1 MFLGNILAQCDDSVP
16 KLARESITYN
26 AGYVYW
32 REQLFERVMRLFV
45 WEDTYDVKS
54 KSGVK
59 PKEIEQRLLIAGHC
73 GITKI
78 FEETELT
85 AMFGTFHGVG
95 KYYDEKPEYT
105 VRCPIY
111 SGNRIIGKDV
121 IVIDNCSLRNPV
133 LPLVHHYACM
143 LAHVEVTLVDILI
156 NARDCGGVPIVQTE
170 KQKQSVAEYHGKLFN
185 GQWGS
190 ITDIGMLGIEYA
202 GLDRGTRQDV
212 MNVLETREKLIKSFY
227 SDIGVRSAFE
237 KRNNTVMAEVEA
249 DTSLLLL
256 NLSDMIDSR
265 ERGAE
270 EVNNLFG
277 KNWSVHIA
285 EEIDYSVENQRI
297 QFDTSTE
304 IHSQPQIEGGG
315 SNVESKKDV

>member
-1 MFLGNILAQCDDSVP
+1 MFLSDVLLYCKNDSVP

-32 REQLFERVMRLFV
+32 REQLFERIMRLFV
-45 WEDTYDVKS
+45 WENTYDVK
-54 KSGVK
+54 KHFGVK

-78 FEETELT
+78 NGEDELT
-85 AMFGTFHGVG
+85 AMFGTFHGVS

-111 SGNRIIGKDV
+111 AGNRFIGTDV
-121 IVIDNCSLRNPV
+121 IVIDNCSLRNPA

-143 LAHVEVTLVDILI
+143 LAHTEVTLVDVLI

-170 KQKQSVAEYHGKLFN
+170 KQKQSVSEYHSKLFN

-190 ITDIGMLGIEYA
+190 VTDIGMLGIDYA

-212 MNVLETREKLIKSFY
+212 MSILETREKLIKSFY

-265 ERGAE
+265 ERGAD
-270 EVNNLFG
+270 EVNNLFNE
-277 KNWSVHIA
+277 NWSVHIA
-285 EEIDYSVENQRI
+285 EEIDYSTENQRI
-297 QFDTSTE
+297 QFDTATV
-304 IHSQPQIEGGG
+304 IHSQPQVEGGG
-315 SNVESKKDV
+315 SNVESSN

>member
-1 MFLGNILAQCDDSVP
+1 MFLQNILLNCTNDSVP

-32 REQLFERVMRLFV
+32 REQLFERIMRLFV
-45 WEDTYDVKS
+45 WENTYDVK
-54 KSGVK
+54 KRFGVK

-78 FEETELT
+78 NDEGELT
-85 AMFGTFHGVG
+85 AMFGTFHGVS

-105 VRCPIY
+105 VRCPVY
-111 SGNRIIGKDV
+111 AGNRFIGKDV
-121 IVIDNCSLRNPV
+121 IVIDNCSLRNPA

-143 LAHVEVTLVDILI
+143 LAHTEVTLMDVLI

-170 KQKQSVAEYHGKLFN
+170 KQKQSVSEYHSKLFN

-190 ITDIGMLGIEYA
+190 VTDIGMLGIDYA

-212 MNVLETREKLIKSFY
+212 MSILETREKLIKSFY

-265 ERGAE
+265 ERGAD
-270 EVNNLFG
+270 EVNNLFNE
-277 KNWSVHIA
+277 NWSVHIA
-285 EEIDYSVENQRI
+285 EEIDYSTENQRI
-297 QFDTSTE
+297 QFDTATV

-315 SNVESKKDV
+315 SNVESSN

>member
-1 MFLGNILAQCDDSVP
+1 MFLQNILVNCSDDSVP
-16 KLARESITYN
+16 KLARESVTYN

-32 REQLFERVMRLFV
+32 REQLFERIMRLFV
-45 WEDTYDVKS
+45 WENTYDNK
-54 KSGVK
+54 KRYGVK

-73 GITKI
+73 GIT
-78 FEETELT
+78 TLSGSPELT
-85 AMFGTFHGVG
+85 AMFGSFHGVT
-95 KYYDEKPEYT
+95 KYYDEKSEYI

-111 SGNRIIGKDV
+111 SGNRKIGKDV
-121 IVIDNCSLRNPV
+121 VVIDNNSIRNSA

-143 LAHVEVTLVDILI
+143 LAHTEVSLVDLLI

-190 ITDIGMLGIEYA
+190 VTDIGMLGIQYA
-202 GLDRGTRQDV
+202 GVDRGTRQDI
-212 MNVLETREKLIKSFY
+212 MNIMEVREKLLKSFY

-256 NLSDMIDSR
+256 NLADMIASR
-265 ERGAE
+265 ERGAD
-270 EVNNLFG
+270 EVNNLYG
-277 KNWSVHIA
+277 TNWTVHIA
-285 EEIDYSVENQRI
+285 EEIDYGAENQRI
-297 QFDTSTE
+297 QFDTNTE
-304 IHSQPQIEGGG
+304 IHSQPQVEGGG
-315 SNVESKKDV
+315 DNVGTT